1 MPKAINPFDNDASL
15 SQRLLSA
22 HPAFEREVYSTLAP
36 LSLGLAISFLGFV
49 ILGFIHSE
57 AGENHIYI
65 VGTDALSSAFF
76 LACHILLRKGT
87 LDQRLTHVVS
97 LTIINLTLFNILLA
111 FWFTANPFFLSYLP
125 ILVLGCGAILLSL
138 WYAAFCYVVII
149 VCSMIVSSY
158 LLPDITILQYS
169 PVLLGSVVASGL
181 ILVLR
186 RQYVITSERA
196 LLAMQAEIEERKR
209 AEELLAHA
217 QRLESTGKLVSG
229 IAHDF
234 NNLVMV
240 MLGYT
245 DSLLHENQGDSEL
258 RQDLISIQSA
268 GKKAAALSAKLLAFS
283 RHQVMQVEIVNV
295 NQLIRDLSP
304 LAERSIPD
312 NIRVRLDLDENAADV
327 SVDPLQMEQ
336 VILNLMLNARDAI
349 GTDMGELTIT
359 TRGGVD
365 GIVIQVS
372 DTGGGIAEN
381 IRDEIFEPFYT
392 TKAAGAGTGLGLSL
406 AQGIVTQFGGSITVD
421 SEVGVGTT
429 FEIDLPLRQTTAAQP
444 VTGGPE
450 AEKSDSD
457 LTILVVD
464 DDNDVRKIVTRI
476 LETKSF
482 RVLEAES
489 AEAAIELAATSS
501 FDLLLTDVVMPGK
514 SGIELVET
522 LRAQG
527 FPQPAL
533 LMSGYVGDVTGQI
546 PQIEL
551 PMIKKPFGAADLIQ
565 TIAEVMAAAKDR
577 SGHKSP

>member
-1 MPKAINPFDNDASL
+1 MPEAKNPFDNDASL

-49 ILGFIHSE
+49 ILGFIDSE

-76 LACHILLRKGT
+76 LACHILLKKGA
-87 LDQRLTHVVS
+87 LDQRLTHVIS
-97 LTIINLTLFNILLA
+97 FTLINLTLFNILLA

-125 ILVLGCGAILLSL
+125 ILVLGCGAVLLSL
-138 WYAAFCYVVII
+138 WYAAFCYLVII
-149 VCSMIVSSY
+149 ACSIIVSSY
-158 LLPDITILQYS
+158 LLPDTTILRYS

-181 ILVLR
+181 FLVLR
-186 RQYVITSERA
+186 RQYVITSQRA
-196 LLAMQAEIEERKR
+196 LLAMQAEVEERKR

-240 MLGYT
+240 VLGYT

-283 RHQVMQVEIVNV
+283 RHQVVQVEIVNI

-359 TRGGVD
+359 TRGGID
-365 GIVIQVS
+365 GIVVQVS

-381 IRDEIFEPFYT
+381 IRDQIFEPFYT
-392 TKAAGAGTGLGLSL
+392 TKAADAGTGLGLSL
-406 AQGIVTQFGGSITVD
+406 AQGIIAQFGGSITAD

-429 FEIDLPLRQTTAAQP
+429 FEIDLPLPQTKAAQS

-450 AEKSDSD
+450 AEKSASD

-482 RVLEAES
+482 RVLDADS

-533 LMSGYVGDVTGQI
+533 LMSGYVGDITGQI

-551 PMIKKPFGAADLIQ
+551 PMIKKPFDAADLIQ

-577 SGHKSP
+577 SGHKSL